1 MQLPE
6 SQDEP
11 EVPAENQEQV
21 ELTESEEIEEVPLE
35 ADETDGEAIG
45 GNELREM
52 RQERLMTLR
61 SLRTDTRTAM
71 GAQLSACGLLLTLSF
86 GGLYFIIT
94 DGQHV
99 PAEVYGILRQLLFLI
114 SGLLT
119 GSMALGLMA
128 IYSRSIPTGLG
139 ELSLEG
145 SLSKSVSTERRY
157 AIISTVILMV
167 AIAFIL
173 FSLYMFHEDVNRS
186 SISNPSSEG
195 GPEVLVFVL
204 PYEGSNLSH
213 WNLSTENETPLV
225 INSEIQKKLNF
236 VKNSA
241 NNKISVQLV
250 SPM

>member
-1 MQLPE
+1 MPPPE

-11 EVPAENQEQV
+11 EVPVENQEQV
-21 ELTESEEIEEVPLE
+21 ELTESEEIEEVPLD

-45 GNELREM
+45 GNEVREM
-52 RQERLMTLR
+52 RKERLMTLR

-157 AIISTVILMV
+157 AIISTVILMI

-173 FSLYMFHEDVNRS
+173 FSLYMFHEDVNRA
-186 SISNPSSEG
+186 SISNPSNEEA
-195 GPEVLVFVL
+195 EVLVFLL

-213 WNLSTENETPLV
+213 WNLSTENETPQV
-225 INSEIQKKLNF
+225 INSEIQKRFNF

-241 NNKISVQLV
+241 NKKVSVQLV

>member
-1 MQLPE
+1 MPPPE
-6 SQDEP
+6 SQDAP
-11 EVPAENQEQV
+11 EVPVENQEQA
-21 ELTESEEIEEVPLE
+21 ELTESEEIEEVPLN

-45 GNELREM
+45 GNEVREM

-157 AIISTVILMV
+157 AIISTVILMI

-173 FSLYMFHEDVNRS
+173 FSLYMFHEDVNGA
-186 SISNPSSEG
+186 SISNPSNEQA
-195 GPEVLVFVL
+195 EVLVFLL

-213 WNLSTENETPLV
+213 WNLSTENETPQV
-225 INSEIQKKLNF
+225 INSEIQKRFNF

-241 NNKISVQLV
+241 NRNVSVQLI